1 VDADTITGGAGNN
14 VIFGEL
20 GDNTITGGSGN
31 DNIDGGNGFSTLDG
45 GGGMNF
51 IVDDRSRDT
60 YVFGG
65 GNDIPASS
73 LNTTAGS
80 PLLAVTWQS
89 VIGTELGSGIF
100 TSGRPAVE
108 FISLDGTTT
117 LAELGGHYFIY
128 SGLGNWSGTM
138 LELNGVPV
146 TTGGVWVP
154 IGAVQVGNTYEVAWQ
169 LSGTSEFTVWTTN
182 AAGNYVSD
190 IGVVS
195 GTSAALESAELT
207 FDQDLNRDGVIGPKS
222 TLVQSNTVG
231 SVTTTLSVLGNEY
244 MISNGTTSVVLSYNG
259 VAVGTNGVWTPV
271 GAVQVGSQYEVAF
284 QLSGTS
290 EFDIWTINSS
300 GNYVSDGGVVL
311 ATSAALEAAELT
323 FNQDLNGDHIIGPP
337 TAAPIR
343 SNTIGSVTT
352 TLSVLGNEYMISNG
366 TTSVVLSYNGVA
378 VGTNGVWKPIGAV
391 QVGSQYEV
399 AFQLSGTSEFDIW
412 TINSSGNYVSDG
424 GVVLATSAALEA
436 AELTFNQDLNGDHI
450 IGPPTA
456 TPIQSDTVGSVTTT
470 LSMLGNEY
478 TISNG
483 TTSVVLSYNGVAVG
497 TNGVWKPIGAVQVGS
512 QYEVAFQ
519 LSGTSEFDI
528 WTINS
533 SGNYIS
539 DGGVVLATSVALEST
554 ETTFNQDLNGDTV
567 IGLYAAPN
575 TMLQISQ
582 GPVTIGAG
590 ATAEI
595 TGTDSAATTFIA
607 STGTLAID
615 HAATFSGQVIGFT
628 GTGSV
633 ASSDEFDLKD
643 VKFASAM
650 VSFTNGT
657 STGGTLQVTD
667 GTNIAT
673 ISLVGNYS
681 TYQSSNFTLS
691 PDTGTGTIVIDPP
704 AAQASAGGAASSNGS
719 QANAAPVGATAASH
733 GGANGVGAVSLTPA
747 AAAAEPG
754 PAGSRFNLDVNALA
768 LGHTEAAIPAA
779 ASTSAAPNVVSVSS
793 GDLRTNGAAQKPVAI
808 TSGGS
813 ATAAA
818 AAAAEV
824 DGGVSAVARAR
835 NSAAATNAV
844 AREIVSPDDVIR
856 AIKSG
861 EIAIKHTDG
870 AADRNSLAG
879 RVWLFDEAQGSF
891 VPPSAE
897 QLTIVIDRDHGHS
910 PPPVPSAE
918 ALGAEALGLIA
929 TAAMVTA
936 EPTWLGTL
944 RQFGRK
950 AARVVQQGARWMP

>member
-222 TLVQSNTVG
+222 TLVQSNTV
-231 SVTTTLSVLGNEY
+231 
-244 MISNGTTSVVLSYNG
+244 
-259 VAVGTNGVWTPV
+259 
-271 GAVQVGSQYEVAF
+271 
-284 QLSGTS
+284 
-290 EFDIWTINSS
+290 
-300 GNYVSDGGVVL
+300 
-311 ATSAALEAAELT
+311 
-323 FNQDLNGDHIIGPP
+323 
-337 TAAPIR
+337 
-343 SNTIGSVTT
+343 GSVTT

>member
-1 VDADTITGGAGNN
+1 
-14 VIFGEL
+14 
-20 GDNTITGGSGN
+20 
-31 DNIDGGNGFSTLDG
+31 
-45 GGGMNF
+45 
-51 IVDDRSRDT
+51 
-60 YVFGG
+60 
-65 GNDIPASS
+65 
-73 LNTTAGS
+73 
-80 PLLAVTWQS
+80 
-89 VIGTELGSGIF
+89 VIGI
-100 TSGRPAVE
+100 
-108 FISLDGTTT
+108 
-117 LAELGGHYFIY
+117 
-128 SGLGNWSGTM
+128 
-138 LELNGVPV
+138 
-146 TTGGVWVP
+146 
-154 IGAVQVGNTYEVAWQ
+154 
-169 LSGTSEFTVWTTN
+169 
-182 AAGNYVSD
+182 
-190 IGVVS
+190 
-195 GTSAALESAELT
+195 
-207 FDQDLNRDGVIGPKS
+207 
-222 TLVQSNTVG
+222 
-231 SVTTTLSVLGNEY
+231 
-244 MISNGTTSVVLSYNG
+244 
-259 VAVGTNGVWTPV
+259 
-271 GAVQVGSQYEVAF
+271 
-284 QLSGTS
+284 
-290 EFDIWTINSS
+290 
-300 GNYVSDGGVVL
+300 
-311 ATSAALEAAELT
+311 
-323 FNQDLNGDHIIGPP
+323 
-337 TAAPIR
+337 
-343 SNTIGSVTT
+343 
-352 TLSVLGNEYMISNG
+352 
-366 TTSVVLSYNGVA
+366 
-378 VGTNGVWKPIGAV
+378 
-391 QVGSQYEV
+391 
-399 AFQLSGTSEFDIW
+399 
-412 TINSSGNYVSDG
+412 
-424 GVVLATSAALEA
+424 
-436 AELTFNQDLNGDHI
+436 
-450 IGPPTA
+450 
-456 TPIQSDTVGSVTTT
+456 
-470 LSMLGNEY
+470 
-478 TISNG
+478 
-483 TTSVVLSYNGVAVG
+483 
-497 TNGVWKPIGAVQVGS
+497 
-512 QYEVAFQ
+512 
-519 LSGTSEFDI
+519 
-528 WTINS
+528 
-533 SGNYIS
+533 
-539 DGGVVLATSVALEST
+539 
-554 ETTFNQDLNGDTV
+554 
-567 IGLYAAPN
+567 YAAPN

-615 HAATFSGQVIGFT
+615 HAATFSGQVIGFA
-628 GTGSV
+628 GTGNV

-643 VKFASAM
+643 VKFASAT

-667 GTNIAT
+667 GTNTAT

-691 PDTGTGTIVIDPP
+691 RDTGTGTIVIDPP
-704 AAQASAGGAASSNGS
+704 AALASAGGAASSNGS
-719 QANAAPVGATAASH
+719 VANAAPVGTIAASH

-950 AARVVQQGARWMP
+950 AARVVQQGARWTP